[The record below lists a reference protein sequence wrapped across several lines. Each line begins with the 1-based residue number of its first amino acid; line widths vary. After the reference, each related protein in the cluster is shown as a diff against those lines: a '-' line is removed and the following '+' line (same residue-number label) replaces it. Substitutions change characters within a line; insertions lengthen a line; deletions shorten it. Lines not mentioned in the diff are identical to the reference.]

1 MPCFWQPVQHNPV
14 AANLTC
20 DEFIH
25 ILPLD
30 DVKAAGHGHALG
42 TLVGLINHAAR
53 ICKNTRQLNQMA
65 HAGSRTCGLVRC
77 AYLNTVSSVRSREL
91 RTGSFTAFTAYQ
103 SAMVLLLLSS
113 AQQQA
118 MERVHS

>member
-1 MPCFWQPVQHNPV
+1 M
-14 AANLTC
+14 T
-20 DEFIH
+20 
-25 ILPLD
+25 
-30 DVKAAGHGHALG
+30 
-42 TLVGLINHAAR
+42 
-53 ICKNTRQLNQMA
+53 
-65 HAGSRTCGLVRC
+65 HAGSRTCGPMRC